1 MDYKNTYLKPEI
13 AFLLKRHHYDISK
26 TRYMINRDGVVIES
40 TPDLDKHY
48 NHLELAYNPNAE
60 EIINY
65 FKSKGIIININE
77 VEENKWEWIIT
88 FNNSDKAI
96 YSGETANGNLG
107 HNLPESRQYFN
118 NEIDAYNDCIIELI
132 III

>member
-13 AFLLKRHHYDISK
+13 AFLLKKHHYDISK
-26 TRYMINRDGVVIES
+26 TRYMINRNGVIIES

-48 NHLELAYNPNAE
+48 NHLELAYNPNANE
-60 EIINY
+60 VINY

-77 VEENKWEWIIT
+77 ISKNKWEWFIT
-88 FNNSDKAI
+88 FNNNDKAI
-96 YSGETANGNLG
+96 YSGETVNGNLG

-118 NEIDAYNDCIIELI
+118 NEVDAYNDCIIELI